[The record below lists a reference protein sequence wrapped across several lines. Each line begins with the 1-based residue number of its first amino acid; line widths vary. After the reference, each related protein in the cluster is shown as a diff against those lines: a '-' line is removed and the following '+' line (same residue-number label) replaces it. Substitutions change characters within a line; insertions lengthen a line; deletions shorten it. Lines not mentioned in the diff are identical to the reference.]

1 MRVNISNSTDIS
13 NVIFELYGVQIKD
26 TVGGIT
32 TDSRNL
38 MNGDIYIAIEGENN
52 DGHNYLNQVDAF
64 NASAVIVDKNKECN
78 NLNAQ
83 IISVDNTIKAI
94 GDIAKSYRQKFTI
107 PIIGITGSNG
117 KTSTKELLSHVL
129 DGEFEVH
136 ATNGNFNTSIGLPL
150 TILELNKDHDISIL
164 EMGANQQGD
173 IEYLCSIAK
182 PTHGLI
188 TNISSAHLEGF
199 GSIENIAKTKGAL
212 FSSLKHGVSFV
223 NYADEKVKNAH
234 STGDKI
240 SYGLIAECDFPAD
253 IHYDDAGYIILTI
266 DAREIRTNSKNLSLK

>member
-1 MRVNISNSTDIS
+1 M
-13 NVIFELYGVQIKD
+13 
-26 TVGGIT
+26 
-32 TDSRNL
+32 
-38 MNGDIYIAIEGENN
+38 
-52 DGHNYLNQVDAF
+52 
-64 NASAVIVDKNKECN
+64 
-78 NLNAQ
+78 
-83 IISVDNTIKAI
+83 
-94 GDIAKSYRQKFTI
+94 
-107 PIIGITGSNG
+107 
-117 KTSTKELLSHVL
+117 
-129 DGEFEVH
+129 H

-150 TILELNKDHDISIL
+150 TILELNEDHDISIL

-212 FSSLKHGVSFV
+212 FSSLKHGISFV

-234 STGDKI
+234 STGNKI

-253 IHYDDAGYIILTI
+253 IHYDDNGSIILTI
-266 DAREIRTNSKNLSLK
+266 DAREIHTDSKNLSFAKNVIAVASISISFGIDWNYFQEKILTFKPPKGR